1 MKGLDAGIALVT
13 GATGLLGTVI
23 AERLASEGSTV
34 FAASRSL
41 QKSQA
46 WVEQR
51 ASSKRYRAL
60 QMDLADPES
69 IRAAVNSMSGLA
81 EVPNIVIANASLR
94 EGLGTSFDQLAPESF
109 SRLFEVDVAGH
120 FLLMREV
127 VSRLPAGQTA
137 SFVLMSS
144 IYGVVGVDHGIYPD
158 GMTHTPVTYAAAKGA
173 AMSMS
178 RWLAGLWG
186 SRGIRVNAVV
196 AGGVLSAQRQ
206 NDEFVQNYSRKTMLG
221 RMAVAEEIASAVT
234 FVASEEA
241 SYITGQCLVVDG
253 GFTAW

>member
-1 MKGLDAGIALVT
+1 VKGLDAGIALVT

-34 FAASRSL
+34 LAPSRAL

-46 WVEQR
+46 WVGQR
-51 ASSKRYRAL
+51 ASSGRYLAL
-60 QMDLADPES
+60 QMDLADRES
-69 IRAAVNSMSGLA
+69 IRTAVKSMSELA

-94 EGLGTSFDQLAPESF
+94 DGLGASFDQLSGESF

-127 VSRLPAGQTA
+127 ASQLVAGRPA

-144 IYGVVGVDHGIYPD
+144 IYGMVGVDHRIYPD
-158 GMTHTPVTYAAAKGA
+158 GMTHTPVTYAAVKGA
-173 AMSMS
+173 AASMC

-196 AGGVLSAQRQ
+196 AGGVRSPQRQ
-206 NDEFVQNYSRKTMLG
+206 NEEFVQNYSRKTMLG
-221 RMAVAEEIASAVT
+221 RLANAEEIASAVV
-234 FVASEEA
+234 FLASDEA